1 MGVIDYIG
9 SFVEKGIESFSEE
22 YRLAAAVVIILWVSA
37 IASAFMTTFH
47 TQRQ

>member
-9 SFVEKGIESFSEE
+9 GFVKRGIEAFSQE

-37 IASAFMTTFH
+37 SLLLSLITFH